1 MKIVTLTNAPPQRSI
16 WDTLMT
22 NFKKRAGLSFMECFI
37 FPRVGFMLMAG
48 LVVGVVWGADTKP
61 ADEVKFAK
69 LEAGDW
75 AETMFD
81 SGTGDWREKWSL
93 DGLTAEVTNGAEGMH
108 FAAGPTEGHHPDH
121 AVLWTQE
128 SFAGDVRLD
137 FLYTRTDET
146 IRNVNIIYL
155 QATGSGEGE
164 YAEDI
169 MEWRHLREEPWMK
182 NYFRTMN
189 TYHISF
195 AAFGTKNTD
204 PAEDYI
210 RARRYMPIMDAGLGG
225 TVLKPDHARTGLFK
239 PGITYKITVI
249 KVGRDL
255 HMRIIEGERA
265 YYCHWRNEN
274 LPDIEQGR
282 IGFRH
287 MYARSARYQ
296 NVRVS
301 VRPETD

>member
-1 MKIVTLTNAPPQRSI
+1 
-16 WDTLMT
+16 MT
-22 NFKKRAGLSFMECFI
+22 KFQKRTGLSFMDSFT
-37 FPRVGFMLMAG
+37 FPRIGLMLMAG
-48 LVVGVVWGADTKP
+48 LVVAVVWAADPKP
-61 ADEVKFAK
+61 ADAVKFAK
-69 LEAGDW
+69 VAKGDW
-75 AETMFD
+75 TETMFD
-81 SGTGDWREKWSL
+81 SGDGDWREQWLL
-93 DGLTAEVTNGAEGMH
+93 DGLTAEVTNGADGMH

-121 AVLWTQE
+121 AVLWTKE
-128 SFAGDVRLD
+128 SFVGDVRLD
-137 FLYTRTDET
+137 FLYTRTDEA
-146 IRNVNIIYL
+146 IRNVNIIYV

-182 NYFRTMN
+182 NYYRTMN

-204 PAEDYI
+204 PDEDYI
-210 RARRYMPIMDAGLGG
+210 RARRYMPSRDAGLGG
-225 TVLKPDHARTGLFK
+225 TDLKPDHARTGLFK
-239 PGITYKITVI
+239 PGVTHQVTVI

-255 HMRIIEGERA
+255 NMRIMAGERA

-274 LPDIEQGR
+274 LPEIEAGR

-296 NVRVS
+296 NVCVS
-301 VRPETD
+301 VRPQHD

>member
-1 MKIVTLTNAPPQRSI
+1 MSQSKIARSI
-16 WDTLMT
+16 LGIFNNRRFGFLLLT
-22 NFKKRAGLSFMECFI
+22 GLI
-37 FPRVGFMLMAG
+37 VGMIGGILDAS
-48 LVVGVVWGADTKP
+48 DSKS
-61 ADEVKFAK
+61 EVAATFAE
-69 LEAGDW
+69 LDRGEW
-75 AETMFD
+75 EEVLLD
-81 SGTGDWREKWSL
+81 SGDGDWREQWFL
-93 DGLTAEVTNGAEGMH
+93 DGLTAKIENGEDGMH
-108 FAAGPTEGHHPDH
+108 FASGPEEGNHADH
-121 AVLWTQE
+121 AVLWTKK
-128 SFAGDVRLD
+128 SFVGDVRLD
-137 FLYTRTDET
+137 FLYTRTDEA
-146 IRNVNIIYL
+146 IRNVNIIYV

-169 MEWRHLREEPWMK
+169 MAWRHHREEPWMK

-210 RARRYMPIMDAGLGG
+210 RARRYMPTLDAGLGG
-225 TVLKPDHARTGLFK
+225 TNLKPDHARTGLFK
-239 PGITYKITVI
+239 PGVAHQITVI

-255 HMRIIEGERA
+255 HMRIGEGDRA

-274 LPDIEQGR
+274 LPEVVTGR

-301 VRPETD
+301 VRSQHD